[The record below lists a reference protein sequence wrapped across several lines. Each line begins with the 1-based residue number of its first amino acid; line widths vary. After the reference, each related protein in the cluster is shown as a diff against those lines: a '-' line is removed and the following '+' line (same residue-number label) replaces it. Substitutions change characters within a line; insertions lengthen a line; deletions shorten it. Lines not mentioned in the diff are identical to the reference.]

1 MNQSNPEG
9 PPPEDRLTRA
19 RRRRVERKLRE
30 LQSDEREAIF
40 NQLEQEEKF
49 RFTYLLQ
56 ALLAGALVGLGLRF
70 EQFVLVLAGILVAPR
85 MTSILGLSMAATL
98 GSASMFLKN
107 FISLALKVI
116 IFAVAVAIMVWVTK
130 NQGDLTQWASSH
142 AQLDYLDFAFV
153 VFGSIVLT
161 STFAQDKR
169 IASLASVA
177 VAYEILLP
185 LGTVAL
191 GFFGIRSELV
201 WGALLTFSLY
211 LTWAVAASVS
221 VFIALGFR
229 PLERKVRPYLATV
242 ILMSFVALFSML
254 SLGGAILVVTPIPT
268 PTPTSLPAAPTA
280 TSLPTKTGTAAI
292 TPRPTTTAT
301 SSPTA
306 TQPPTETPTP
316 PQGIISGTGGFGV
329 MLRESPNGEPMGGLF
344 DNTRVQ
350 VIGGPLLIGDDIWWQ
365 VRTRDGEE
373 GWILGEFL
381 VTATPE
387 PS

>member
-30 LQSDEREAIF
+30 LHSDEREAIF
-40 NQLEQEEKF
+40 DQLEQEEKF
-49 RFTYLLQ
+49 RFTHLLQ

-70 EQFVLVLAGILVAPR
+70 EQFVLILAGILVAPR

-107 FISLALKVI
+107 FISMALKVI
-116 IFAVAVAIMVWVTK
+116 VFAVAVAFLVWITK
-130 NQGDLTQWASSH
+130 DQGDLTEWATSH
-142 AQLDYLDFAFV
+142 ARLDYLDFAFV
-153 VFGSIVLT
+153 VFGSVLLT
-161 STFAQDKR
+161 SKFAQDKQLT
-169 IASLASVA
+169 ALASVA

-191 GFFGIRSELV
+191 GFFGIKSELV

-229 PLERKVRPYLATV
+229 PWERKARSYLATV

-254 SLGGAILVVTPIPT
+254 SLGGAILVVTPMPT
-268 PTPTSLPAAPTA
+268 PTATSLPAAPTA
-280 TSLPTKTGTAAI
+280 TSLPTKTGTPTI
-292 TPRPTTTAT
+292 TPQPTGTAT
-301 SSPTA
+301 VSPTA
-306 TQPPTETPTP
+306 TQSPTETPSP
-316 PQGIISGTGGFGV
+316 AEGIILGTGGFGV
-329 MLRESPNGEPMGGLF
+329 MLRESPNGEPLGGLF
-344 DNTRVQ
+344 DNTRVE
-350 VIGGPLLIGDDIWWQ
+350 VLGGPLLIGDAVWWH
-365 VRTRDGEE
+365 VRTQAGEE

-381 VTATPE
+381 ATATPE
-387 PS
+387 TP